1 FTRVNVADV
10 NSPEFQAHVV
20 RVINGL
26 DILINFL
33 DDLPSLEAAAGH
45 LADQHAVRAGVTKA
59 AFQLMDDA
67 FVELLPQIVDNFNPD
82 TWQRCWHSAVDII
95 TEVLP

>member
-1 FTRVNVADV
+1 MHYSIFQKNPAAKQLFARVHVDNI
-10 NSPEFQAHVV
+10 NSPEFEAHVV

-33 DDLPSLEAAAGH
+33 DDRPSLEAAAGH

-59 AFQLMDDA
+59 AFQVFILS
-67 FVELLPQIVDNFNPD
+67 LLLD
-82 TWQRCWHSAVDII
+82 
-95 TEVLP
+95 L